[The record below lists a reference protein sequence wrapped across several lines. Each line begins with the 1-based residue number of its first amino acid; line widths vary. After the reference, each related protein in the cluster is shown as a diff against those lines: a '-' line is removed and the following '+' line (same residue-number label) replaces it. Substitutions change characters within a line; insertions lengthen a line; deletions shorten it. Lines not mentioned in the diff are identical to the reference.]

1 MENELAK
8 LRDVIGKRLN
18 ERLPKD
24 SSLKLDQKLRDL
36 LTNEFNLIAKELK
49 Q

>member
-1 MENELAK
+1 MENELAN

-24 SSLKLDQKLRDL
+24 GTLKLDQKLRDL
-36 LTNEFNLIAKELK
+36 LTKEFTQIAKELK
-49 Q
+49 